1 MLDPQITLFS
11 LEATS
16 KPTINPRP
24 NVLLLKSCNIYV
36 FSSGRIYSDFEDM
49 TFNELNNN
57 NFGYG
62 SLDIEFAFINNATK
76 KEYPDFY
83 TKCFVIRTNKNEVI
97 KPMKL
102 SNKKNYSKINKNGEL
117 VIGIR
122 YYFINETQISAITG
136 SNSILIEGFIALE
149 KPQNVFA
156 VMCQLEKRNSKWKIT
171 SAYTYKPKYPKNTKN
186 LID

>member
-76 KEYPDFY
+76 KNIPIFIQNVLS
-83 TKCFVIRTNKNEVI
+83 FVLI
-97 KPMKL
+97 KMKL
-102 SNKKNYSKINKNGEL
+102 
-117 VIGIR
+117 
-122 YYFINETQISAITG
+122 
-136 SNSILIEGFIALE
+136 
-149 KPQNVFA
+149 
-156 VMCQLEKRNSKWKIT
+156 
-171 SAYTYKPKYPKNTKN
+171 
-186 LID
+186 